1 MITKLYVYERFFLT
15 LEIELNIRRKKRKK
29 EEIDNEAEYLGKN
42 PSHPRDRFKRY
53 NKMQDIKKKTKKI
66 LKIN

>member
-53 NKMQDIKKKTKKI
+53 KKCKIQKRRQKKY
-66 LKIN
+66 